1 MLACYCNIPTDK
13 SIKQILFEGGSWCE
27 RESHEEACEMSAKV
41 GWTRGHTG
49 RVTVDQ
55 ESACA

>member
-27 RESHEEACEMSAKV
+27 RESL
-41 GWTRGHTG
+41 TRKLVRCRLKWAGH
-49 RVTVDQ
+49 VDIMGG
-55 ESACA
+55 